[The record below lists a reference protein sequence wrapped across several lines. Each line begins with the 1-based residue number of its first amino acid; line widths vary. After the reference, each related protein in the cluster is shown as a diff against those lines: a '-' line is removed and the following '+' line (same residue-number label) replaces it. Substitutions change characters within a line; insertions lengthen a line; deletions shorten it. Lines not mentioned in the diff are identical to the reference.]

1 MRTRVDRTATLVRP
15 ENATPGRRPG
25 RRWSI
30 AGIICGFVAVVLLP
44 IVLGP
49 LGVIL
54 GIVGLVKGDRAL
66 GVVAIVVGIVGLV
79 LGFVFSAFVISL
91 TNQT

>member
-1 MRTRVDRTATLVRP
+1 LTEPSYAP
-15 ENATPGRRPG
+15 ENAMPDRRPG

-30 AGIICGFVAVVLLP
+30 AGIICGVLAIVLIP

-66 GVVAIVVGIVGLV
+66 GVVAIIVGIVGLV
-79 LGFVFSAFVISL
+79 LGLVLSAFVISL
-91 TNQT
+91 TNQM

>member
-1 MRTRVDRTATLVRP
+1 MTGPSYAP
-15 ENATPGRRPG
+15 ENATPGRPPG

-30 AGIICGFVAVVLLP
+30 AGIICGLVAVILLP

-54 GIVGLVKGDRAL
+54 GMVGLVKGDRAL
-66 GVVAIVVGIVGLV
+66 GIVAIVVSVLGLV
-79 LGFVFSAFVISL
+79 LGFVFSVFVISL